1 MAASTWGGVG
11 GLLPIIAMLMAE
23 LELGNL
29 LYSVVCTTWN
39 ILKSINI
46 FRDVLVLHK
55 ITSSVCLSGP
65 YYRIIVDFQN
75 TCLGIRHYLLH

>member
-1 MAASTWGGVG
+1 MYTTELGRVAASTWGGVG
-11 GLLPIIAMLMAE
+11 GLLPIIAMLMTE

-46 FRDVLVLHK
+46 FRDNYKCVGFTQETSGTEDLV
-55 ITSSVCLSGP
+55 
-65 YYRIIVDFQN
+65 F
-75 TCLGIRHYLLH
+75 